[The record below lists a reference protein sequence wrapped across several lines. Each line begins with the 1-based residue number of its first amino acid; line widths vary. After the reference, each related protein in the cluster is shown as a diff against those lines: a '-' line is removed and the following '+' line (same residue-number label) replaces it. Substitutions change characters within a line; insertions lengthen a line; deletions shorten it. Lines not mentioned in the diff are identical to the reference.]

1 MISQTNPAMSA
12 GLARRLAEAA
22 DGLRDDNYYY
32 FVSQQN
38 YPYDLQPVA
47 GSTIEQAS
55 YAADSLASELNSI
68 GNKEPYYKY
77 GPYHM
82 PLDYVSPIP
91 YDTLEIKMLSNG
103 STVYSETFGNDTDA
117 IILNLSAFDK
127 FLLPY
132 YTRLYGVD
140 IARNMREAARLTF
153 SSTTQSPNTATR
165 IVTHKGTTLSTGTA

>member
-22 DGLRDDNYYY
+22 DSLRDDNYYY

-47 GSTIEQAS
+47 GSTIEQTS

-103 STVYSETFGNDTDA
+103 STVYLETFGNDTDA
-117 IILNLSAFDK
+117 IILNLSALINFCAC
-127 FLLPY
+127 LIIPGCTEL
-132 YTRLYGVD
+132 
-140 IARNMREAARLTF
+140 I
-153 SSTTQSPNTATR
+153 
-165 IVTHKGTTLSTGTA
+165 